1 MILIGRDLSP
11 FTRRVAVSLAMLGLP
26 FERKQ
31 LSTVTDATEVTN
43 YNPLRRVP
51 ALALDSGEVLIDS
64 TAILD
69 YVDETVGPERA
80 LIPAKG
86 PERRRILKLVSL
98 ALGVMEKAVAAYYER
113 TRRPAETRHLPWLNQ
128 LEEQVQAG
136 LEALEAEADAS
147 GPWLA
152 LGRMTQADISAVCA
166 LDFVSATSPY
176 LLEELKLQKLRALT
190 ERLSAEPA
198 FLSTMP
204 KA

>member
-11 FTRRVAVSLAMLGLP
+11 FTRRVAISLTMLGLP

-31 LSTVTDATEVTN
+31 LSTVTDASEVAA

-51 ALALDSGEVLIDS
+51 ALELDSGEVLIDS
-64 TAILD
+64 AAILD
-69 YVDETVGPERA
+69 HIDETVGPERA

-86 PERRRILKLVSL
+86 PDRRRILKLVAL

-113 TRRPAETRHLPWLNQ
+113 TRRPAETRHLPWLHQ
-128 LEEQVQAG
+128 LEEQVQNG
-136 LEALEAEADAS
+136 LEALEAEASAD

-152 LGRMTQADISAVCA
+152 LARMTQADISAVCA

-176 LLEELKLQKLRALT
+176 LLDELRLPKLTELS
-190 ERLSAEPA
+190 ERLSAKPA
-198 FLSTMP
+198 FLSTKP

>member
-69 YVDETVGPERA
+69 
-80 LIPAKG
+80 
-86 PERRRILKLVSL
+86 
-98 ALGVMEKAVAAYYER
+98 
-113 TRRPAETRHLPWLNQ
+113 
-128 LEEQVQAG
+128 
-136 LEALEAEADAS
+136 
-147 GPWLA
+147 
-152 LGRMTQADISAVCA
+152 
-166 LDFVSATSPY
+166 
-176 LLEELKLQKLRALT
+176 
-190 ERLSAEPA
+190 
-198 FLSTMP
+198 
-204 KA
+204 